1 MPSPEFVDGAPNTDF
16 PLAAFK
22 DNRFS
27 ALIAPYVSFDPNYAR
42 FLSDAKRYSKET
54 GVLPVAALQ
63 IGTLSIHSTFVILD
77 SSTPYVEILRDITVQ
92 EQQGHAKPGSAAKYA
107 QELFTGD
114 F

>member
-1 MPSPEFVDGAPNTDF
+1 MSSSEFVDCAPNTDF

-22 DNRFS
+22 NGRFT
-27 ALIAPYVSFDPNYAR
+27 ALIAPYVTFDPDYAK
-42 FLSDAKRYSKET
+42 FLSDAKRFSEET

-63 IGTLSIHSTFVILD
+63 IDSLSIQGTFVILD

-92 EQQGHAKPGSAAKYA
+92 EQQGHAKPGSTAKYA